1 MRPPPLKKKK
11 KKKRKQQKT
20 DLQVENLILVMLGMF
35 KIFSNTI
42 QIKFMWDPGWLFIHC
57 IQLSTMWQHLPTL
70 FSFVRRKYSRQQNHV
85 GNWKSKYWIFNF
97 LIWWWY
103 YNNNLDGSE
112 KSLKSLKSF
121 YMPRLKKLKLYGWVV
136 NIFLITN
143 YVRKLNYNIDNLL

>member
-1 MRPPPLKKKK
+1 
-11 KKKRKQQKT
+11 
-20 DLQVENLILVMLGMF
+20 MLGMF

-42 QIKFMWDPGWLFIHC
+42 QIKFMWGPGWLFIHC

-70 FSFVRRKYSRQQNHV
+70 FSLVRRKYSRQQNHV

-103 YNNNLDGSE
+103 YNNNLDGSK

-121 YMPRLKKLKLYGWVV
+121 YMPGLKKTEVVWMGSKHIFNNKLCQEIELWYWQ
-136 NIFLITN
+136 LT
-143 YVRKLNYNIDNLL
+143 LNFSVLHIM

>member
-1 MRPPPLKKKK
+1 MRPPLKKETTKDWPTG
-11 KKKRKQQKT
+11 RKFDT
-20 DLQVENLILVMLGMF
+20 YRNLLCWVCLKFSQIQF
-35 KIFSNTI
+35 KYI
-42 QIKFMWDPGWLFIHC
+42 MWDPGWLFIHC

-70 FSFVRRKYSRQQNHV
+70 FSFVRRKYSRQQKHE